1 MTVIRSAT
9 ESTVCHQNGGQT
21 WLDEAMKLDNHQ
33 WQRKGK
39 HSNRSL
45 NRSKKISCS
54 YPKMVKQ
61 KEGKAKFTS
70 NLSKETENYRSIARW
85 TLKSNGKS
93 GKITKSTTG
102 RELRCAWSI
111 RTQGHSAKA
120 ACEKSGENNRPP
132 SRFPGSPRRRRK
144 HFRRVFRWRRQS
156 FFLLSL
162 RVSRRKPL
170 GNACYAGYRRGC
182 NIPTFLPLG
191 KLFIFYF

>member
-21 WLDEAMKLDNHQ
+21 WLDVAMKLDDHQ
-33 WQRKGK
+33 WQRKEK

-54 YPKMVKQ
+54 YPKIVKQ
-61 KEGKAKFTS
+61 EEGKAKFTS

-111 RTQGHSAKA
+111 RAQGHSAKA
-120 ACEKSGENNRPP
+120 ACEKSGENKKPP
-132 SRFPGSPRRRRK
+132 SRSPVACVDAENISVGFFVGARK
-144 HFRRVFRWRRQS
+144 D
-156 FFLLSL
+156 FLLSL

-182 NIPTFLPLG
+182 NIPAFLPLG
-191 KLFIFYF
+191 PLFIFYF